1 LTLDCGSSNSYWR
14 KSIEKRA
21 ANRREAHAGSTMV
34 TGIFYNGM
42 TILRKA
48 CLLVLSA
55 LALALLGCNEP
66 APGPAGNAA
75 SPPKTNEFET
85 GRFALQKMLATAH
98 LWSADAAPVQLS
110 SAATSESNG
119 HDGKSGT
126 WRAVFASR
134 GRQKSEPFIW
144 SGMADAPRKLD
155 HGVED
160 VFNPANRST
169 QPWDLNYLKVDT
181 DQAFTTAQQHGGKQ
195 LLEKDPKTQI
205 TYLLDFDPLSN
216 QLRWH
221 VIYASESSGKLT
233 VLVDASTGA
242 FLRKD

>member
-1 LTLDCGSSNSYWR
+1 M
-14 KSIEKRA
+14 I
-21 ANRREAHAGSTMV
+21 
-34 TGIFYNGM
+34 
-42 TILRKA
+42 ILRKTK
-48 CLLVLSA
+48 LFVLFA
-55 LALALLGCNEP
+55 LAITLLGCNETTP
-66 APGPAGNAA
+66 NPAGNTA
-75 SPPKTNEFET
+75 SQPKANDFET
-85 GRFALQKMLATAH
+85 GRFALQKMLPAAH
-98 LWSADAAPVQLS
+98 MWSPDAAPVQLS

-144 SGMADAPRKLD
+144 SGMADAERRLD

-169 QPWDLNYLKVDT
+169 QPWDLNFLKVDT
-181 DQAFTTAQQHGGKQ
+181 DQAFSVAQQHGGKQ

-205 TYLLDFDPLSN
+205 TYLLDYDPLSS

-221 VIYASESSGKLT
+221 VMYASESAGKLT
-233 VLVDASTGA
+233 VLVDASNGN
-242 FLRKD
+242 FLRKE